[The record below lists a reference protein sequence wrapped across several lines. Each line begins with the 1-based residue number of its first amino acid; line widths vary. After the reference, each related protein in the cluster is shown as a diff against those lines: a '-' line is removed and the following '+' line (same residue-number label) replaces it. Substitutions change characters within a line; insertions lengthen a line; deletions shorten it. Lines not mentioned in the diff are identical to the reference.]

1 MALQINLAST
11 QFGAP
16 APQAYAR
23 VTNFFGNKDNI
34 QVQVSVHFS
43 KDARDSNLSP
53 VREDQHYIGLADL
66 AGKGELMTAIYT
78 VLKTMSPYQGATDV

>member
-34 QVQVSVHFS
+34 QVQVSVHYNA
-43 KDARDSNLSP
+43 DARHGNMSP
-53 VREDQHYIGLADL
+53 VMEHAHYIGLADL

-78 VLKTMSPYQGATDV
+78 VLKTMSQYQGATDV

>member
-1 MALQINLAST
+1 MALKINIEQT

-16 APQAYAR
+16 APEAYAR

-53 VREDQHYIGLADL
+53 VREDAHYIGLADL

-78 VLKTMSPYQGATDV
+78 VLKTMSQYQGATDV

>member
-1 MALQINLAST
+1 MALKINIEQT

-16 APQAYAR
+16 APEAYAR

-34 QVQVSVHFS
+34 QVQVSVHYNA
-43 KDARDSNLSP
+43 DARHGNMSP
-53 VREDQHYIGLADL
+53 VMEHAHYIGLADL

-78 VLKTMSPYQGATDV
+78 VLKTMSQYQGATDV

>member
-1 MALQINLAST
+1 MALKLNLSST

-16 APQAYAR
+16 APEAYAR

-53 VREDQHYIGLADL
+53 VMEHAHYIGIADL
-66 AGKGELMTAIYT
+66 AGKGELLPAIYE
-78 VLKTMSPYQGATDV
+78 VLKTMATYEGSTDV

>member
-1 MALQINLAST
+1 MALKINIEQT

-16 APQAYAR
+16 APEAYAR

-34 QVQVSVHFS
+34 QVQVSVHYNA
-43 KDARDSNLSP
+43 DARHGNMSP
-53 VREDQHYIGLADL
+53 VMEHAHYIGLADL

-78 VLKTMSPYQGATDV
+78 VLKTMSTYEGATDV

>member
-1 MALQINLAST
+1 MALKLNLGTT

-16 APQAYAR
+16 APEAYAR
-23 VTNFFGNKDNI
+23 VTNFFGNNI

-53 VREDQHYIGLADL
+53 VMEHAHYIGLADL

-78 VLKTMSPYQGATDV
+78 VLKTMAQYQGATDV

>member
-1 MALQINLAST
+1 MALQLNLTQT
-11 QFGAP
+11 QFGSP

-53 VREDQHYIGLADL
+53 VMEHAHYIGLADL

-78 VLKTMSPYQGATDV
+78 VLKTMSTYEGSTDV

>member
-34 QVQVSVHFS
+34 QVQVSVHYNA
-43 KDARDSNLSP
+43 DARHGNMSP
-53 VREDQHYIGLADL
+53 VMENAHYIGIADI
-66 AGKGELMTAIYT
+66 AGKGDLLPAVYG
-78 VLKTMSPYQGATDV
+78 VLKTMSTYQGSTDV

>member
-1 MALQINLAST
+1 MALKLNLGTT

-16 APQAYAR
+16 APEAYAR

-53 VREDQHYIGLADL
+53 VMEHAHYIGLADL
-66 AGKGELMTAIYT
+66 AGKGELMTAIYE
-78 VLKTMSPYQGATDV
+78 VLKTMSQYQGATDV

>member
-1 MALQINLAST
+1 MALKLNLGTT

-34 QVQVSVHFS
+34 QVQVSVHYNE
-43 KDARDSNLSP
+43 DARHGNMSP
-53 VREDQHYIGLADL
+53 VMEHAHYIGLADL

-78 VLKTMSPYQGATDV
+78 VLKTMAEYQGATDV

>member
-11 QFGAP
+11 QFGSP

-53 VREDQHYIGLADL
+53 VLEHAHYIGLADL

-78 VLKTMSPYQGATDV
+78 VLKTMSTYEGSTDV

>member
-1 MALQINLAST
+1 MALQLNLSST
-11 QFGAP
+11 QFGAA
-16 APQAYAR
+16 APEAYAR

-53 VREDQHYIGLADL
+53 VREDAHYIGLADL
-66 AGKGELMTAIYT
+66 AGKGELMPAIYT
-78 VLKTMSPYQGATDV
+78 VLKTMSQYQGATDV

>member
-1 MALQINLAST
+1 MALQLNLTQT
-11 QFGAP
+11 QFGSP

-34 QVQVSVHFS
+34 QVQVAVYFS
-43 KDARDSNLSP
+43 KDARDANMST
-53 VREDQHYIGLADL
+53 VMEHAHYIGLADL

-78 VLKTMSPYQGATDV
+78 VLKTMSTYEGSTDV